1 MNNKELVENTN
12 NVAKAVK
19 SLVKDNSELT
29 DLVCYMRKLLDE
41 CLYENNVGD
50 LVRLT
55 NEDKKLSKAFDVMMR
70 VQHEKDLE
78 KERKEQLKE
87 HFSNPK
93 DRQLGLGAFK

>member
-1 MNNKELVENTN
+1 MNNKELIENTN

-19 SLVKDNSELT
+19 SLVKDNKELL

-41 CLYENNVGD
+41 CLHENKEGD
-50 LVRLT
+50 LVMLT
-55 NEDKKLSKAFDVMMR
+55 NDDKKLSRAFEIMML

-78 KERKEQLKE
+78 KEKKEQLKE

-93 DRQLGLGAFK
+93 DGQLGLGAFK

>member
-1 MNNKELVENTN
+1 MNNKELIENTN

-19 SLVKDNSELT
+19 SLVKDNKELL

-41 CLYENNVGD
+41 SLHENKEGD
-50 LVRLT
+50 LVMLT
-55 NEDKKLSKAFDVMMR
+55 NDDKKLSRAFEIMML

-87 HFSNPK
+87 HFSNPR
-93 DRQLGLGAFK
+93 DEQLGLGAFK

>member
-1 MNNKELVENTN
+1 MNNKELVEYSN

-19 SLVKDNSELT
+19 SLVKDNKELL

-41 CLYENNVGD
+41 CLHENKEGD
-50 LVRLT
+50 LVELT
-55 NEDKKLSKAFDVMMR
+55 NEDKKLSRAFEIMML

-87 HFSNPK
+87 HFSNPQNK
-93 DRQLGLGAFK
+93 QQELGAFK

>member
-1 MNNKELVENTN
+1 MNNKELIENTN

-19 SLVKDNSELT
+19 SLVKDNKELL

-41 CLYENNVGD
+41 CLHENKEGD
-50 LVRLT
+50 LVMLT
-55 NEDKKLSKAFDVMMR
+55 NDDKKLSRAFEIMML

-87 HFSNPK
+87 HFSNPR
-93 DRQLGLGAFK
+93 DEQLGLGAFK

>member
-19 SLVKDNSELT
+19 SLVKDNKELL

-41 CLYENNVGD
+41 CLHENKEGD
-50 LVRLT
+50 LVMLT
-55 NEDKKLSKAFDVMMR
+55 NDDKKLSRAFEIMML

-87 HFSNPK
+87 RFGNPK
-93 DRQLGLGAFK
+93 GEQLGLGAFK

>member
-19 SLVKDNSELT
+19 SLVKNNKELL

-41 CLYENNVGD
+41 CLHENKEGD
-50 LVRLT
+50 LVMLT
-55 NEDKKLSKAFDVMMR
+55 NDDKKLSRAFEIMML

-78 KERKEQLKE
+78 KEKKEQLKE

-93 DRQLGLGAFK
+93 DGQLGLGAFK

>member
-19 SLVKDNSELT
+19 SLVKDNKELL

-41 CLYENNVGD
+41 CLHENSEGD
-50 LVRLT
+50 LIMLT
-55 NEDKKLSKAFDVMMR
+55 NDDKKLSRAFEIMML

-87 HFSNPK
+87 HFGNPK
-93 DRQLGLGAFK
+93 GEQLGLGAFK

>member
-19 SLVKDNSELT
+19 TLVKDNKELT

-41 CLYENNVGD
+41 CLHENKEGD
-50 LVRLT
+50 LVMLT
-55 NEDKKLSKAFDVMMR
+55 NDDKKLSRAFEIMML

-93 DRQLGLGAFK
+93 GEQLGLGAFK